1 MDNINF
7 SFPITMIKTEQRIVC
22 GIATADNVDKSNDI
36 VDFTASE
43 IAFKNWQGN
52 IREMHAPIAVGKAI
66 SYKPL
71 KLKGEDGQEYNAIQV
86 EAYISKGAEAT
97 WQKVLDG
104 TLRAFSI
111 GGRITKKEVMEG
123 KMHNGRPISIIKEYD
138 LGELSLVDN
147 PANAM
152 AIIDLVKMD
161 NVGDLNYALDCDLDC
176 QIEKAKQPLKDPK
189 GGLTAAGRR
198 HFKQTEGANLKPGV
212 RGAANTPE
220 KMRRKGSFL
229 TRFFTNPSG
238 PMKKPNGEPS
248 RLALSAAAWGE
259 PVPQNSSDAAAL
271 AAKGR
276 RLLERYANTKKKS
289 VTENDFNNSLL
300 DSLLD
305 IIENSESVESIEE
318 DFTMATSDIDS
329 DIIDML
335 LDELYEE
342 IIMEVEK
349 SCNCE
354 SNVDKELQNLEKY
367 DSVIPMDNSLTD
379 NKMSFIKKFINWVGP
394 IDNLGLE
401 KSEQDT
407 EASTEADVIVEQVE
421 EQDMDIEVLKEALGS
436 VIDQKLTDFATS
448 FKQEVEANVD
458 AKIEAVT
465 KSVEDQKIELA
476 EKLETTEK
484 ALEVQ
489 TAKVEEFA
497 QAGAVKKSVDPE
509 DDEDGEDLVKSA
521 PKSFWSNMYLPQEL
535 ISSLG
540 YRS

>member
-1 MDNINF
+1 MNNLNF

-22 GIATADNVDKSNDI
+22 GVATADNIDKSNDI
-36 VDFTASE
+36 VDFAASE

-86 EAYISKGAEAT
+86 EAYISKGAEDT

-152 AIIDLVKMD
+152 AVIDLVKMN

-176 QIEKAKQPLKDPK
+176 QLEKVKQSLKDQK
-189 GGLTAAGRR
+189 GL
-198 HFKQTEGANLKPGV
+198 N
-212 RGAANTPE
+212 
-220 KMRRKGSFL
+220 
-229 TRFFTNPSG
+229 
-238 PMKKPNGEPS
+238 
-248 RLALSAAAWGE
+248 
-259 PVPQNSSDAAAL
+259 
-271 AAKGR
+271 
-276 RLLERYANTKKKS
+276 
-289 VTENDFNNSLL
+289 
-300 DSLLD
+300 
-305 IIENSESVESIEE
+305 
-318 DFTMATSDIDS
+318 
-329 DIIDML
+329 
-335 LDELYEE
+335 ELYKE

-354 SNVDKELQNLEKY
+354 SNVDKGLHNLEKY
-367 DSVIPMDNSLTD
+367 DIVNPMDNSLTD

-448 FKQEVEANVD
+448 FKMEVEANVD

-509 DDEDGEDLVKSA
+509 DDEDGEELVKSA

>member
-152 AIIDLVKMD
+152 AIIDLVKMN

-198 HFKQTEGANLKPGV
+198 HFKETEGANLKPGV

-509 DDEDGEDLVKSA
+509 DDEDGEELVKSA

>member
-22 GIATADNVDKSNDI
+22 GVATADNVDKSNDI
-36 VDFTASE
+36 VDFAASE

-152 AIIDLVKMD
+152 ATIDLVKMN

-176 QIEKAKQPLKDPK
+176 QIEKAKQTLKDPK

-198 HFKQTEGANLKPGV
+198 HFKETEGANLKPGV

-289 VTENDFNNSLL
+289 VSENDFDNSLL

-305 IIENSESVESIEE
+305 IIESSGYAESIEE
-318 DFTMATSDIDS
+318 DFTMATDNVDN

-342 IIMEVEK
+342 IVMEVEK

-354 SNVDKELQNLEKY
+354 INVDKELQNLEKY

-509 DDEDGEDLVKSA
+509 DDEDGEELVKSA

>member
-1 MDNINF
+1 MDNLNF

-509 DDEDGEDLVKSA
+509 DDEDGEELVKSA

>member
-152 AIIDLVKMD
+152 AIIDLVKMN

-176 QIEKAKQPLKDPK
+176 QIEKAKQTLKDPK

-198 HFKQTEGANLKPGV
+198 HFKETEGANLKPGV

-448 FKQEVEANVD
+448 FKMEVEANVD

-509 DDEDGEDLVKSA
+509 DDEDGEELVKSA

>member
-1 MDNINF
+1 
-7 SFPITMIKTEQRIVC
+7 
-22 GIATADNVDKSNDI
+22 
-36 VDFTASE
+36 
-43 IAFKNWQGN
+43 
-52 IREMHAPIAVGKAI
+52 
-66 SYKPL
+66 
-71 KLKGEDGQEYNAIQV
+71 
-86 EAYISKGAEAT
+86 
-97 WQKVLDG
+97 
-104 TLRAFSI
+104 
-111 GGRITKKEVMEG
+111 
-123 KMHNGRPISIIKEYD
+123 
-138 LGELSLVDN
+138 
-147 PANAM
+147 
-152 AIIDLVKMD
+152 
-161 NVGDLNYALDCDLDC
+161 
-176 QIEKAKQPLKDPK
+176 
-189 GGLTAAGRR
+189 
-198 HFKQTEGANLKPGV
+198 
-212 RGAANTPE
+212 
-220 KMRRKGSFL
+220 
-229 TRFFTNPSG
+229 
-238 PMKKPNGEPS
+238 
-248 RLALSAAAWGE
+248 
-259 PVPQNSSDAAAL
+259 
-271 AAKGR
+271 
-276 RLLERYANTKKKS
+276 LERYANTKKKS
-289 VTENDFNNSLL
+289 VSENDFDNSLL

-305 IIENSESVESIEE
+305 IIESSGYAESIEE
-318 DFTMATSDIDS
+318 DFTMATDNVDN

-342 IIMEVEK
+342 IVMEVEK

-354 SNVDKELQNLEKY
+354 INVDKELQNLEKY

-509 DDEDGEDLVKSA
+509 DDEDGEELVKSA

>member
-198 HFKQTEGANLKPGV
+198 HFKETEGANLKPGV

-509 DDEDGEDLVKSA
+509 DDEDGEELVKSA

>member
-1 MDNINF
+1 MDNLNF

-152 AIIDLVKMD
+152 AIIDLVKMN

-176 QIEKAKQPLKDPK
+176 QIEKAKQTLKDPK

-198 HFKQTEGANLKPGV
+198 HFKETEGANLKPGV

-276 RLLERYANTKKKS
+276 RMLERYANTKKKS
-289 VTENDFNNSLL
+289 VTENDFDSSLL
-300 DSLLD
+300 DSLLE
-305 IIENSESVESIEE
+305 IIESSESVESIEE

-448 FKQEVEANVD
+448 FKMEVEANVD

-509 DDEDGEDLVKSA
+509 DDEDGEELVKSA

>member
-1 MDNINF
+1 MDNLNF

-22 GIATADNVDKSNDI
+22 GVATADNVDKSNDI
-36 VDFTASE
+36 VDFAASE

-147 PANAM
+147 PAN
-152 AIIDLVKMD
+152 
-161 NVGDLNYALDCDLDC
+161 ALDCDLDC

-289 VTENDFNNSLL
+289 VSENDFDNSLL

-305 IIENSESVESIEE
+305 IIESSGYAESIEE
-318 DFTMATSDIDS
+318 DFTMATDNVDN

-342 IIMEVEK
+342 IVMEVEK

-354 SNVDKELQNLEKY
+354 INVDKELQNLEKY

-509 DDEDGEDLVKSA
+509 DDEDGEELVKSA